1 MASACSIRVR
11 GVVQGVGFRPFVYR
25 LARANTLGGWVLNGE
40 EGVEIYLEG
49 AEQGLQAFVRE
60 MKTQPPPAASIAEI
74 EVEAVAPLGVNG
86 FTIRESQRRE
96 RPTVRISPDLPVCE
110 DCLAELFDP
119 RDPRYGYPYINCTHC
134 GPRYTVILGLPYDR
148 GNTTMKDWLLDDY
161 CAEEFRD
168 AGNRRFH
175 AQPVAC
181 PACGPSYYLQPQET
195 TNSGTE
201 SAIHHAAELLSAG
214 KIVAVKGLGGYHLAC
229 DARNPAAV
237 AALRERKYR
246 KEKPFAVM
254 ARDLDE
260 VRGLVEL
267 SSASQVL
274 LTSSARPIVLA
285 PAKIELIGVAPQ
297 NNELGVMLPYTPL
310 HHLLFAAGA
319 PPALVMT
326 SANRSSEPIAYQDDD
341 ALQRLTGIADA
352 FLIGQR
358 PIARR
363 VDDSVVRDGAFG
375 PVILRRSRGYAP
387 GAVAKLPCAHPILA
401 LGADLKNTIT
411 LVVDGQAFVSQ
422 HIGDL
427 EHYEA
432 FCAFEDTISDLV
444 TMYDV
449 NWDEL
454 VLAHDAH
461 PQYASTLHASGL
473 GIRRT
478 VAVQHHRA
486 HVASVLAER
495 GEWEKRVLGVSFDGT
510 GYGDD
515 GSIWG
520 GEIFVGS
527 VKDGFERVAHLRN
540 AALPGGDAAAQYPVQ
555 AAAGFLAQLD
565 ALPDLTRAP
574 FNFPERFGNALEL
587 VTKGVRTFST
597 TSMGRLFDTVAALL
611 GFTREIS
618 FEGQAAMWVEQLA
631 RGASVTEAYAFPFTG
646 AELDFRPLLQA
657 VLRDRLRG
665 RDPGEIARAFQRA
678 VAAGLRD
685 CAIALCHAYSL
696 DTIVLSGG
704 VFQNELLLEDV
715 KSLLVAEAVCVWT
728 NHAVPPN
735 DGGISLGQAAL
746 AAFALRCFLPAVIP
760 SWRRIWREALR
771 SSDARRWQ
779 GTALKGCREEL
790 ARTRFWEGHGFSR
803 ADRN

>member
-60 MKTQPPPAASIAEI
+60 MKTQPPAAASIAEM
-74 EVEAVAPLGVNG
+74 EVKAVAPLGVHG
-86 FTIRESQRRE
+86 FTIRESQRRA
-96 RPTVRISPDLPVCE
+96 RPSVRISPDLPVCE
-110 DCLAELFDP
+110 DCLEELFDP
-119 RDPRYGYPYINCTHC
+119 RDPRYGYPYINCTNC
-134 GPRYTVILGLPYDR
+134 GPRYTVVLGLPYDR

-161 CAEEFRD
+161 CADEFRD

-181 PACGPSYYLQPQET
+181 PACGPSYYLQPQEKT
-195 TNSGTE
+195 HPGME

-214 KIVAVKGLGGYHLAC
+214 KILAVKGLGGYHLAC

-237 AALRERKYR
+237 AALRQRKYR
-246 KEKPFAVM
+246 KEKPFAIM
-254 ARDLDE
+254 AQDLDE
-260 VRGLVEL
+260 VRKLVEL
-267 SSASQVL
+267 SSDSQAL

-285 PAKIELIGVAPQ
+285 PAKSELTGVAPQ

-310 HHLLFAAGA
+310 HHLLFASGA
-319 PPALVMT
+319 PKALVMT

-341 ALQRLTGIADA
+341 ALQRLSGIADA

-375 PVILRRSRGYAP
+375 SVILRRSRGYAP
-387 GAVAKLPCAHPILA
+387 GAVATVPCERPILA

-432 FCAFEDTISDLV
+432 FCAFQETISDLLA
-444 TMYDV
+444 MYEVD
-449 NWDEL
+449 WDE
-454 VLAHDAH
+454 VRVAHDSH
-461 PQYASTLHASGL
+461 PQYVSALHAFGL
-473 GIRRT
+473 GARQT

-495 GEWEKRVLGVSFDGT
+495 GEWNRRVLGVSFDGT

-527 VKDGFERVAHLRN
+527 VRDGFERVAHLRN

-565 ALPDLTRAP
+565 ALPDMTAAP

-631 RGASVTEAYAFPFTG
+631 RSASDTEAYAFPFTS
-646 AELDFRPLLQA
+646 AELDFRPLLQG
-657 VLRDRLRG
+657 VIRDRLRG
-665 RDPGEIARAFQRA
+665 RDPREIARAFQRG

-685 CAIALCHAYSL
+685 GAIALCHEHAL
-696 DTIVLSGG
+696 DTVALSGG

-715 KSLLVAEAVCVWT
+715 KTLLAAEAVSLWT

-746 AAFALRCFLPAVIP
+746 AAFAPPLL
-760 SWRRIWREALR
+760 
-771 SSDARRWQ
+771 
-779 GTALKGCREEL
+779 L
-790 ARTRFWEGHGFSR
+790 ASPDPDL
-803 ADRN
+803 AKDLA